1 MEADVRDTPDP
12 VAVGAVARGDT
23 VGARLHAM
31 SGEPWAY
38 DFFAVMRRL
47 EVLAAPAP
55 RWGHALL
62 PSAESVRVGQEPS
75 LSFARASLTRFEPQT
90 EHSPP
95 RIRQQFFGYLGPNGP
110 LPIHL
115 SDFIRERTTHG
126 DRTWLAFLDTFAH
139 RFSLYFYRAWAES
152 RPAVG
157 LDRPDEDRFR
167 DRVGA
172 LIGIGTE
179 TRQSRDEINDDA
191 RLHFSGWLMRNVHC
205 AEGVEAV
212 LRSYFGVPVRL
223 EQWVGHWMRLPAEE
237 LTRLGRGGASRTMG
251 MGAMLGRRTWDR
263 QHRVRLHVGPLTL
276 ARYRGFLPGGK
287 ARTELQRW
295 MKQLLGD
302 ELYWDAQLILR
313 KEEVPPTRLGRHR
326 GNAPRL
332 GWVSWLGQMPRTRD
346 AADVRIDGDAGHRAR
361 RCTSIAVKAHRHDLD
376 TEHDMS
382 EISRTALFGKLNT
395 LCYKAIEGATVF
407 CKMRG
412 NPYVELEHWFAQLL
426 QAQDSDLH
434 RVIQHYGLDISAISK
449 DMTAALDR
457 LPRGATAISD
467 FSPHIENAIERAW
480 TYATLQFG
488 EAQVRTGYLVVA
500 MLKTPSLRNP
510 LFGLSKQ
517 FEKVKVEDLADNF
530 VKICDASAES
540 KMRAQDGTG
549 MGSGAPGEESGAMA
563 PAAMGKGDALKK
575 FAVDLTEKAKKGE
588 MDPVTGRDEEI
599 RQIVDI
605 LMRRRQNNPLLTGE
619 AGVGKTA
626 VVEGFAQRL
635 ARGDVPP
642 QLKDV
647 KLLTLDIGLLQAG
660 ASMKGEFEQ
669 RLRQVIDEVQ
679 ASPTPI
685 ILFIDEIHTLV
696 GAGGAAG
703 TGDAA
708 NLLKP
713 ALARGNL
720 RTIGATTW
728 AEYKKYIE
736 KDPALTRRFQV
747 VQVPEPDE
755 VKAILM
761 LRGVASVLEKHH
773 RVQLLDEAIE
783 AAVKLSHRYIPAR
796 QLPDKAVSLLDT
808 ACARVA
814 VSQHATPPE
823 VEDCTRRIEALTV
836 ESEIIGREEAIGID
850 VTKRS
855 ATAQGLLVEAK
866 AELEKLNARW
876 KEEKELVDKLL
887 DLRGKLRAGNKPVDS
902 LPVAAG
908 EGGGEG
914 GGAAT
919 ANASSTAAPS
929 PQPSPASGR
938 GSEDREALLKELHE
952 LQAQIGA
959 VQGES
964 PLILPSVDAQAVSSV
979 VADWTG
985 IPVGRIPT

>member
-1 MEADVRDTPDP
+1 
-12 VAVGAVARGDT
+12 
-23 VGARLHAM
+23 
-31 SGEPWAY
+31 
-38 DFFAVMRRL
+38 
-47 EVLAAPAP
+47 
-55 RWGHALL
+55 
-62 PSAESVRVGQEPS
+62 
-75 LSFARASLTRFEPQT
+75 
-90 EHSPP
+90 
-95 RIRQQFFGYLGPNGP
+95 
-110 LPIHL
+110 
-115 SDFIRERTTHG
+115 
-126 DRTWLAFLDTFAH
+126 
-139 RFSLYFYRAWAES
+139 
-152 RPAVG
+152 
-157 LDRPDEDRFR
+157 
-167 DRVGA
+167 
-172 LIGIGTE
+172 
-179 TRQSRDEINDDA
+179 
-191 RLHFSGWLMRNVHC
+191 
-205 AEGVEAV
+205 
-212 LRSYFGVPVRL
+212 
-223 EQWVGHWMRLPAEE
+223 
-237 LTRLGRGGASRTMG
+237 
-251 MGAMLGRRTWDR
+251 
-263 QHRVRLHVGPLTL
+263 
-276 ARYRGFLPGGK
+276 
-287 ARTELQRW
+287 
-295 MKQLLGD
+295 
-302 ELYWDAQLILR
+302 
-313 KEEVPPTRLGRHR
+313 
-326 GNAPRL
+326 
-332 GWVSWLGQMPRTRD
+332 
-346 AADVRIDGDAGHRAR
+346 
-361 RCTSIAVKAHRHDLD
+361 
-376 TEHDMS
+376 MS
-382 EISRTALFGKLNT
+382 EISRTALFGKLNS
-395 LCYKAIEGATVF
+395 LAYKAIEGATVF

-434 RVIQHYGLDISAISK
+434 RVIQHYGLDVSVIAK

-488 EAQVRTGYLVVA
+488 EAQVRTGYILVG
-500 MLKTPSLRNP
+500 MLKTQSLRNP

-530 VKICDASAES
+530 AKICDASPES
-540 KMRAQDGTG
+540 QMRAQDGTG
-549 MGSGAPGEESGAMA
+549 MGSGAPGEDSGAMA

-679 ASPTPI
+679 SSPTPI

-755 VKAILM
+755 TKAILM

-823 VEDCTRRIEALTV
+823 VEDCMRRIEGLTV
-836 ESEIIGREEAIGID
+836 EQEIIGREEAIGID
-850 VTKRS
+850 VTKR
-855 ATAQGLLVEAK
+855 AAQVAALL
-866 AELEKLNARW
+866 AESKVQLDALNARW
-876 KEEKELVDKLL
+876 KEEKGLVDRLL
-887 DLRGKLRAGNKPVDS
+887 ELRAKLRAGSKPVDGPS
-902 LPVAAG
+902 AG
-908 EGGGEG
+908 GD
-914 GGAAT
+914 AKADVPPPQP
-919 ANASSTAAPS
+919 APS
-929 PQPSPASGR
+929 GG
-938 GSEDREALLKELHE
+938 GSEDRAALLAELHE
-952 LQAQIGA
+952 LQGRIQA

-964 PLILPSVDAQAVSSV
+964 PLILPSVDEQAVASV

-985 IPVGRIPT
+985 IPVGRMVKNEVEAVLKLADTLNQRVIGQKHGLEMIARRIQTSRARLDNPQKPIGVFMLCGTSGVGKTETALALAEALYGGEQNIITINMSEFQEAHTVSTLKGAPPGYVGYGEGGILTEAVRRRPYSVVLLDEVEKAHPDVHEIFFQVFDKGWMEDGEGRMIDFKNTIILLTTNAGSELVMSMCRDPELLPDSNALADALKAPLMKVFPPALLGRIVTIPYYPLSPDMMKKIVRLQLGRIKKRVEANHGVPFDYSDAVVDQVVARCQDPESGGRVIDAILTNTVLPTISVEYLQRLASGGEIRRVALDVKDADFTYAFD